1 MRGIQ
6 GLVVALG
13 LGICGALFNWI
24 YLNTRSQ
31 QMEMEQ
37 FIGIRPKTVVERNT
51 LLTAQH
57 LVPVPIPR
65 EAAASLRDFA
75 LLYSARQSVIGHSV
89 TRTIPGGSL
98 LLNDDLRTPPL
109 ELDLGQGPDR
119 EGQARERAMW
129 VPFDTR
135 SFIPSLITPG
145 NLVSFLVQRPP
156 TPAPAR
162 AAPPK
167 PDGQP
172 ASVPVTGPSAG
183 EPAGNTEVLGPFKVL
198 SVGNRLGSVEAFR
211 AARMSQ
217 AQESVLTILVT
228 VEPSGQLEPKA
239 QRLWELVRASNFQ
252 RVGVLLHPR
261 KVSRQ

>member
-6 GLVVALG
+6 GLVVAIG

-37 FIGIRPKTVVERNT
+37 FIGIRPKTVVERNE

-65 EAAASLRDFA
+65 EAATTLREFA
-75 LLYSARQSVIGHSV
+75 LLYSARQSVIGHAV
-89 TRTIPGGSL
+89 TRTVPGGSL
-98 LLNDDLRTPPL
+98 LLNDDLRTPPP
-109 ELDLGQGPDR
+109 ELNLGQGPDK
-119 EGQARERAMW
+119 ESQSRERAMW

-135 SFIPSLITPG
+135 SFVPSLITPG
-145 NLVSFLVQRPP
+145 DLVSFLVQRPLAP
-156 TPAPAR
+156 TPARSPAS
-162 AAPPK
+162 K

-172 ASVPVTGPSAG
+172 TPVPVTTPTAAQPPGG
-183 EPAGNTEVLGPFKVL
+183 TEVLGPFKVL

-211 AARMSQ
+211 AAHMSQ
-217 AQESVLTILVT
+217 AQESVLTILVNI
-228 VEPSGQLEPKA
+228 EPDGQLEPKA
-239 QRLWELVRASNFQ
+239 QRLWDLVRASNFQ

-261 KVSRQ
+261 KSK